1 MIFVDI
7 QSEEF
12 RPFAIS
18 KVSRACTSLCL
29 WVRAMEK
36 YYHVSQVLSFPFHSS
51 LLTHSQAVAPK
62 RARLLEAQQRLEAT
76 LKALE
81 GAKGKLHAVEENVR
95 DLEAKY
101 AESVAKKRDLTTK
114 VMSNK
119 YFLIIVFNF
128 CFLYA

>member
-1 MIFVDI
+1 M
-7 QSEEF
+7 
-12 RPFAIS
+12 
-18 KVSRACTSLCL
+18 
-29 WVRAMEK
+29 
-36 YYHVSQVLSFPFHSS
+36 SQVLSFPFHSS

-114 VMSNK
+114 VMSNR
-119 YFLIIVFNF
+119 YFLIIVFI
-128 CFLYA
+128 FLFFICIGPRVRTKIRESAKIDRRAQ